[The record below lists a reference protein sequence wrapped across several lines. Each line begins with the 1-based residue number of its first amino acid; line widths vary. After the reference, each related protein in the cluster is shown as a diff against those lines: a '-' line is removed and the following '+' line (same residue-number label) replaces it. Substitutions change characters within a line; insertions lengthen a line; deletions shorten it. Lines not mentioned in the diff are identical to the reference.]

1 MRELPLRLLR
11 RVGLVL
17 VLVLAGLGG
26 VAQAQEQSFSQWLGR
41 FRAEALAAGIGAA
54 TFDRAM
60 AGVRPIP
67 HIIELDHRQPEGKL
81 RFSDYVRRLASPQ
94 RQAGVRQHLADDR
107 ALLAEVG
114 RRYGVQPRFIVALWG
129 METDFGH
136 FPGDFPVL
144 ASLATLAYDG
154 RRAALFERELIAAL
168 RIVQRDGIPP
178 SELRGSWAGAMGQC
192 QFMPSS
198 FLQYAVSY
206 RGTGRPDIWS
216 NRADVFASIANY
228 LARLGW
234 NDRENWGRMV
244 QAPPGIPVT
253 SLGVGVQKSL
263 AEWRRLGVRNADGG
277 ALPMANIPASLL
289 MPEGPGGPAL
299 LVYGNFRTL
308 LRWNNSQAFA
318 TSVGLLADDS
328 ESR

>member
-1 MRELPLRLLR
+1 MKFRLLI
-11 RVGLVL
+11 VALVIGASCAHAAAQDGKFAAFTTQL
-17 VLVLAGLGG
+17 WPD
-26 VAQAQEQSFSQWLGR
+26 AQAK
-41 FRAEALAAGIGAA
+41 GIARA
-54 TFDRAM
+54 TFDLAM
-60 AGVRPIP
+60 AGVTPDPRVIAATK
-67 HIIELDHRQPEGKL
+67 RQPEYGKPVG
-81 RFSDYVRRLASPQ
+81 DYVNSAVSKGRIARG
-94 RQAGVRQHLADDR
+94 QAKAREWSTTFDAVEKKFGVERWVL
-107 ALLAEVG
+107 
-114 RRYGVQPRFIVALWG
+114 VALWG

-168 RIVQRDGIPP
+168 RIIQRDGIPP

-206 RGTGRPDIWS
+206 RGTGRPDIWTD
-216 NRADVFASIANY
+216 RADVLASIANY

-244 QAPPGIPVT
+244 QAPAGLPVGDIG
-253 SLGVGVQKSL
+253 LGVRKPL
-263 AEWRRLGVRNADGG
+263 TEWRRLGVTNTDGG
-277 ALPMANIPASLL
+277 PLPQANLMASLL
-289 MPEGPGGPAL
+289 LPEGEGGPAL

>member
-1 MRELPLRLLR
+1 VRSLRHAD
-11 RVGLVL
+11 VIFVL
-17 VLVLAGLGG
+17 ILIG
-26 VAQAQEQSFSQWLGR
+26 VCGIARAQDRSFSEWR
-41 FRAEALAAGIGAA
+41 AHFRGDALAAGIAPA
-54 TFDRAM
+54 LFDRAM
-60 AGVRPIP
+60 ADVRPIP

-94 RQAGVRQHLADDR
+94 RRTGVRQHLDDNR
-107 ALLAEVG
+107 ALLAEIG

-168 RIVQRDGIPP
+168 RIIQRDGIPP

-206 RGTGRPDIWS
+206 RGTGRPDIWTD
-216 NRADVFASIANY
+216 RADVLASIANY

-244 QAPPGIPVT
+244 QAPAGLPVGDIG
-253 SLGVGVQKSL
+253 LGVRKPL
-263 AEWRRLGVRNADGG
+263 TEWRRLGVTNTDGG
-277 ALPMANIPASLL
+277 PLPQANLMASLL
-289 MPEGPGGPAL
+289 LPEGEGGPAL